1 MWYNIYIQLVGAT
14 QWGTRGALMGTT
26 LEEID
31 NGNTKGAFMDTTLE
45 NI

>member
-1 MWYNIYIQLVGAT
+1 MWYKIYIQLVGAT

-26 LEEID
+26 LNEID
-31 NGNTKGAFMDTTLE
+31 NGNKKEALMDTTLE